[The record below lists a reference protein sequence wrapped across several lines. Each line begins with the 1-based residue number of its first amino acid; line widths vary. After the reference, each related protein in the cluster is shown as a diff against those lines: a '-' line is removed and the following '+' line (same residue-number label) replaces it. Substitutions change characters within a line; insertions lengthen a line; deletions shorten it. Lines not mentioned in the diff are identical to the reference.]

1 MEDTDPA
8 IRVDVENY
16 LAIGGKPFGN
26 CAILG
31 ANGMLS
37 SYLLN
42 FISEVNETYGERS
55 QVMGYTRSNKNDFI
69 KRLETRSN
77 IKIFQLSDLESILEL
92 QNVHILHA
100 ASPSSLSDLMKN
112 KHGLIESNINL
123 TNKIH
128 SLLEKTGGRLTFFS
142 SGEVYGHDARIPT
155 KETDYSPFDHLSV
168 EGYYAETKKF
178 TEMLNQIWSD
188 QTNLPV
194 SILRIFHTFGPGI
207 SRSDNRIFSSAIFG
221 LLDSNR
227 ITLNSNGLAT
237 RTFMYSADL
246 ASAISV
252 TSKVDGFQVFNVG
265 GDEEIKILDFARL
278 ISDFGQ
284 NCEVV
289 CSDLT
294 SDQNL
299 SNNKIKRGHA
309 DTLKLRTLGWKPNVM
324 ISEAVK
330 STIRSAKWREENSIH

>member
-1 MEDTDPA
+1 MEETDPA
-8 IRVDVENY
+8 IQVDVENY
-16 LAIGGKPFGN
+16 LAIGGSPFGN

-42 FISEVNETYGERS
+42 FISAVNASYGERS
-55 QVMGYTRSNKNDFI
+55 QIFGFARSSSSFT

-77 IKIFQLSDLESILEL
+77 IRILHLSELNSILEL
-92 QNVHILHA
+92 QDVHVVHA
-100 ASPSSLSDLMKN
+100 ASPSSLSDLREN
-112 KHGLIESNINL
+112 KHALIESNINL
-123 TNKIH
+123 TNNIH

-142 SGEVYGHDARIPT
+142 SGEVYGQDARIPT
-155 KETDYSPFDHLSV
+155 NETDYSPFDHLSV

-188 QTNLPV
+188 ETNLPV

-207 SRSDNRIFSSAIFG
+207 RRSDNRIFSSAIFG

-252 TSKVDGFQVFNVG
+252 TSKVAGFHVFNVG

-278 ISDFGQ
+278 VSDFGQ
-284 NCEVV
+284 NSEVV
-289 CSDLT
+289 FSDLN

-309 DTLKLRTLGWKPNVM
+309 DTLKLRTLGWKPNVK
-324 ISEAVK
+324 ISEAIK